1 MSLIGFLVVIFI
13 LCLLLWIVNASG
25 WMPMPPPFVWGFNLV
40 VLLVFLLIVLRLG
53 GFNLGVL

>member
-1 MSLIGFLVVIFI
+1 MLIPILLVIFV
-13 LCLLLWIVNASG
+13 CCVLLWVVNASG
-25 WMPMPPPFVWGFNLV
+25 SMPMPPPFVWGFNIV

>member
-1 MSLIGFLVVIFI
+1 MLIPILLVIFV
-13 LCLLLWIVNASG
+13 CCVLLWVVNASG
-25 WMPMPPPFVWGFNLV
+25 WMPMPPPFVWGFNIV